1 MVLSNELRKNLGMG
15 DEEEKDEIIIV
26 KEPKQRSAGGKSI
39 LKKNSSFV
47 MMITPSKVC
56 SKENI
61 KSRDGSEDGRKKKS
75 VMFSRT
81 Q

>member
-1 MVLSNELRKNLGMG
+1 MNLGLG
-15 DEEEKDEIIIV
+15 DDEEKDEIILM
-26 KEPKQRSAGGKSI
+26 KEPKIRSTGGKSI
-39 LKKNSSFV
+39 LKKNSSF
-47 MMITPSKVC
+47 MMMTPNKVC

-61 KSRDGSEDGRKKKS
+61 KSRDGSEDGRKQKKS